1 MADRIMVDTNILL
14 YAYDRGEPSK
24 QPQALIVL
32 DHLAVNGLGV
42 LTSQVLAEFFVN
54 ATRRLKPPLTTKEA
68 YGRIQNYLLSWEIL
82 DITGPIVL
90 EAARGVR
97 TYQMAY
103 WDAQIWASAKMN
115 QIRVVFSEDF
125 SERVIIEGISFVN
138 PFGSKFNME
147 TWLPGLR
154 KT

>member
-24 QPQALIVL
+24 QPQALTVL
-32 DHLAVNGLGV
+32 EHLAVNGLGV

-54 ATRRLKPPLTTKEA
+54 ATRRLKPPLTTEEA

-138 PFGSKFNME
+138 PFGSNFNME

>member
-54 ATRRLKPPLTTKEA
+54 ATRKLKPPLTTEEA

-115 QIRVVFSEDF
+115 QIRVVFSKDF

>member
-1 MADRIMVDTNILL
+1 MADRIMVDTNVLL

-24 QPQALIVL
+24 QPQALAVL
-32 DHLAVNGLGV
+32 NHLAVDGLGV

-54 ATRRLKPPLTTKEA
+54 ATRRLKPPLTTEEA
-68 YGRIQNYLLSWEIL
+68 YGCIQNYLLSWEIL

-90 EAARGVR
+90 EAVRGVR

-115 QIRVVFSEDF
+115 QIPVVFSEDF
-125 SERVIIEGISFVN
+125 GDGVIIEGVSFVN
-138 PFGSKFNME
+138 PLSAGFNLE
-147 TWLPGLR
+147 TWLLGSR
-154 KT
+154 SI